1 MCLRHQYE
9 QGDLDI
15 AHSRLKRNMFVDDEY
30 QLVYCAVPKCASATF
45 KHYLGQLHDPDF
57 EEGWAVNMS
66 RFYQATGIRQLA
78 MLSEVE
84 QRRVLNDYYTFMV
97 VRHPLD
103 RLYSAWHNKLS
114 RPNASHIIQGIIQD
128 RVTEYLKR
136 TSPGR
141 VEFDSREEYL
151 NFSQYL
157 DLVESHFHDGFK
169 HAQWASIHDH
179 CKPCHIKYDHVFRL
193 ETLSRDILSLYAHVH
208 EINKT
213 VRVPTIIHA
222 NNNAGNINKV
232 TRLRNTF
239 QNVSTKT
246 LEGVMNIYRRDF
258 DMFGYHWS
266 ADESST
272 CSYSDEACC

>member
-1 MCLRHQYE
+1 M
-9 QGDLDI
+9 
-15 AHSRLKRNMFVDDEY
+15 
-30 QLVYCAVPKCASATF
+30 
-45 KHYLGQLHDPDF
+45 
-57 EEGWAVNMS
+57 
-66 RFYQATGIRQLA
+66 
-78 MLSEVE
+78 
-84 QRRVLNDYYTFMV
+84 
-97 VRHPLD
+97 
-103 RLYSAWHNKLS
+103 
-114 RPNASHIIQGIIQD
+114 
-128 RVTEYLKR
+128 
-136 TSPGR
+136 
-141 VEFDSREEYL
+141 

-179 CKPCHIKYDHVFRL
+179 CKPCHIKYDYVFRL